1 MPFPLPR
8 QADARIDISPL
19 IDVVFQLLIFFVVT
33 TTFLTDTGIPL
44 ELPEAGSGQS
54 EAMQQEMSVRVDR
67 DGGIR
72 FQGELVS
79 LADLRERLAAAVK
92 ASPEEALTIYGDGQ
106 VDYET
111 VVQVMDAARQAR
123 VPGIVL
129 ATEQPTNPPNK
140 SP

>member
-1 MPFPLPR
+1 MPFPLPK
-8 QADARIDISPL
+8 QADARIDVSPL

-44 ELPEAGSGQS
+44 ELPEAASGQS
-54 EAMQQEMSVRVDR
+54 EAIQQEMSVRVAR

-79 LADLRERLAAAVK
+79 LDDLRDRLAAAVK
-92 ASPEEALTIYGDGQ
+92 ASPKKALTIYGDGQ

-111 VVQVMDAARQAR
+111 VVQVMDAARRAR

-129 ATEQPTNPPNK
+129 ATEQPLNPPDK

>member
-1 MPFPLPR
+1 MPFPLP
-8 QADARIDISPL
+8 AKSDPRIDISPL

-33 TTFLTDTGIPL
+33 TTFLTDSGIPL
-44 ELPEAGSGQS
+44 DLPEAASGQN
-54 EAMQQEMSVRVDR
+54 ESVREEMAVRVAR

-79 LADLRERLAAAVK
+79 LDELRGLLVK
-92 ASPEEALTIYGDGQ
+92 AVEASPSEALTIYGDGQ

-111 VVQVMDAARQAR
+111 VVQVMDAARRAS

-129 ATEQPTNPPNK
+129 ATDKPAAPE
-140 SP
+140 

>member
-1 MPFPLPR
+1 MAFPLPK

-44 ELPEAGSGQS
+44 ELPEAASGQN
-54 EAMQQEMSVRVDR
+54 ETIQEEMSVRVAR

-79 LADLRERLAAAVK
+79 LADLGERLAAAVK
-92 ASPEEALTIYGDGQ
+92 ASPGKALTIYGDGQ

-111 VVQVMDAARQAR
+111 VVQVMDTARRAS

-129 ATEQPTNPPNK
+129 ATEQPLAPPGE
-140 SP
+140 PR